1 MRGAHSH
8 LFLALLFA
16 AAWSSP
22 ASARPISQAQ
32 LSSAEAR
39 INKALANDQQA
50 VATEEA
56 IALLSLLTDSANSF
70 PGKESQERA
79 LRLVSDVLARGNRRN
94 DAAQAAAAL
103 ASLTGSEPTL
113 PGDAMATV
121 QPRADGF
128 AELAAAAKAA
138 PRDGDAAAAIA
149 AYGRLGDYLQ
159 ESSRLAEAADA
170 YRERLA
176 LRIAKQP
183 GEMRDRVDD
192 IEALVWVL
200 DQLGRNSEAI
210 DLLRAA
216 IPLAEQAWR
225 GTGATETYNGSFDSM
240 GAAMALANL
249 QTMLGGSLS
258 RAGADDES
266 DQWFERGLA
275 LRQKYFSRPTPFVAR
290 SYNQMAFYRN
300 FRGRFA
306 EAETNAR
313 AALAIMDDFRS
324 ADSEPD
330 ITYAKYKYNLA
341 AALLGQG
348 RAREA
353 VPLLRYGVPVQRG
366 GFPPDHP
373 DLAILL
379 TTLSRAIVS
388 TGDDPVEALAL
399 AREAAAI
406 ARGHRDARM
415 AGGASRGGDAQAA
428 ALSRAV
434 AGDPATNDPLGMAYG
449 ALLEA
454 AVAASDRP
462 RADRLAL
469 VSEAF
474 VAAQDIE
481 QSVAGQAMAAAAARR
496 FGGDGPLGKLITAKQ
511 QLTEQAQARNAALAA
526 ALAEGDAA
534 RAEAE
539 RRGLANIASQLAAT
553 DAELLRDYPAV
564 QRLIAPQSA
573 DGAAIQSRLS
583 RDDALLFTVPSGANV
598 YVFVVT
604 SDDLRVFA
612 LKGAAAQVAAS
623 VRRLRCRVDEAACA
637 SEADYDQTDPADRAG
652 TDAYFPRFDGVTAH
666 QLYQQLLAPAE
677 TMLAG
682 KKNVYVTASGALSG
696 LPFSLLLTE
705 APPEGAAMNS
715 AAALQKMRW
724 LGTRHAFV
732 TLPSVATL
740 AVVRDARAMPAG
752 VPGAPRFIG
761 YGAPVLKGS
770 DAVTRSVEAGGRRA
784 FRSGVAGQVPTNSLD
799 ALRALSALPGTE
811 VELARM
817 ADTLGAGVGAL
828 RTGAAATEA
837 AVRADRALP
846 AAAVITFATHGLLA
860 GEIGSNAEPGLV
872 FTPPSSAS
880 AVDDGLLTAS
890 EAAQLS
896 LTADWLI
903 LSACNTASADGSAN
917 GQSLSGLARSFLHA
931 GARAL
936 LVSHW
941 RVSDDVTAALTVE
954 TVRLN
959 RMEAVPKA
967 AALQA
972 AINAVRT
979 GQRRDGTP
987 LPGWKSHWAHPAAWA
1002 PFVVVADE
1010 AS

>member
-1 MRGAHSH
+1 MRGAIRLIFH
-8 LFLALLFA
+8 ALLVA
-16 AAWSSP
+16 AALP
-22 ASARPISQAQ
+22 MAAHARPISQAQ

-39 INKALANDQQA
+39 INKALANGQQEI
-50 VATEEA
+50 ATEEA
-56 IALLSLLTDSANSF
+56 ISLLALLTDGRNSF
-70 PGKESQERA
+70 PGQDSQQRS
-79 LRLVSDVLARGNRRN
+79 LSLVADVLGRAGRTG
-94 DAAQAAAAL
+94 DAAQAAAAMAALNGSASEAAADVL
-103 ASLTGSEPTL
+103 AAP
-113 PGDAMATV
+113 PQPVDA
-121 QPRADGF
+121 F

-138 PRDGDAAAAIA
+138 PRDGDAAEAIA
-149 AYGRLGDYLQ
+149 AYGRLGEYLQ
-159 ESSRLAEAADA
+159 ESSRLADAAEAF
-170 YRERLA
+170 RERLA
-176 LRIAKQP
+176 LRIAQQP
-183 GEMRDRVDD
+183 GKMRDRVDD

-225 GTGATETYNGSFDSM
+225 ETGATDSYNGSFDSM

-258 RAGADDES
+258 RAGEDAES
-266 DQWFERGLA
+266 DQWFDRGLA
-275 LRQKYFSRPTPFVAR
+275 LRQRYFSRPTPFVAR

-306 EAETNAR
+306 EAERNAR
-313 AALAIMDDFRS
+313 DALAIMDDFRS
-324 ADSEPD
+324 PDSEPD
-330 ITYAKYKYNLA
+330 IVYAKYKYNLA

-366 GFPPDHP
+366 GYPPDHP

-379 TTLSRAIVS
+379 TTLSRALVS

-399 AREAAAI
+399 AREAAGI
-406 ARGHRDARM
+406 ARSHRDARM
-415 AGGASRGGDAQAA
+415 AGGTSRSGDAQAA

-434 AGDPATNDPLGMAYG
+434 AGDPATSDPLGMAYG

-454 AVAASDRP
+454 AVAGSDRP
-462 RADRLAL
+462 RADRRAL
-469 VSEAF
+469 FDEAF

-496 FGGDGPLGKLITAKQ
+496 FGGDGPLGKLIGAKQ
-511 QLTEQAQARNAALAA
+511 QLTKAAQDRNAALAA
-526 ALAEGDAA
+526 ALAEGDSAA
-534 RAEAE
+534 AEAE
-539 RRGLANIASQLAAT
+539 RKSLASIASELAAT
-553 DAELLRDYPAV
+553 DAALLRDHPAV

-573 DGAAIQSRLS
+573 NGAAIQARLA
-583 RDDALLFTVPSGANV
+583 RNEALLFTVPSGANV

-612 LKGAAAQVAAS
+612 LKDAAVPIAAS

-652 TDAYFPRFDGVTAH
+652 TDAYFPRFDPATAH

-677 TMLAG
+677 AMLAG
-682 KKNVYVTASGALSG
+682 KTSVYVTASGALSG

-705 APPEGAAMNS
+705 APPPGTAINNAT
-715 AAALQKMRW
+715 ALQKMRW
-724 LGTRHAFV
+724 LGARHAFV

-740 AVVRDARAMPAG
+740 AVVRDARG
-752 VPGAPRFIG
+752 VPTTAPGAPRFIG

-784 FRSGVAGQVPTNSLD
+784 FRSGVAGPVPGNSLD

-811 VELARM
+811 IELARM
-817 ADTLGAGVGAL
+817 ADTLGAGIGAL
-828 RTGAAATEA
+828 RTGPAATEA

-846 AAAVITFATHGLLA
+846 AAAVITFATHGLLPR
-860 GEIGSNAEPGLV
+860 EIGSNSEPGLV

-880 AVDDGLLTAS
+880 AEDDGLLTAS

-931 GARAL
+931 GAQAL

-959 RMEAVPKA
+959 RLEAMPKA

-987 LPGWKSHWAHPAAWA
+987 LPGWKPHWAHPAAWA
-1002 PFVVVADE
+1002 PFVVVAGD
-1010 AS
+1010 AG